1 MKNLKATRRIRAKVS
16 GTSSRPRL
24 CIFVSLNHLSA
35 QLVDDV
41 AGKTIG
47 AVTTESQ
54 KDLDTKTMTQK
65 AQWLGAQ
72 IGTVAKKAKI
82 KQVVFDRGGK
92 IYHGRVKA
100 FAESARKEGLEF

>member
-1 MKNLKATRRIRAKVS
+1 MKNLKAIRRIRAKVS

-24 CIFVSLNHLSA
+24 CIFVSLNHLRA

-65 AQWLGAQ
+65 AQWLGVQ
-72 IGTVAKKAKI
+72 IGAVAKKAKI